1 MQTLDIFEK
10 RQGKNSTQAKKTTKT
25 EAMKLNHGNLTKLIE
40 LCLNNQ
46 FLSLFYAEPRSDFQ
60 VVNHGSLL
68 TDFSPPVNPPA
79 EIDDP
84 NDKKPS
90 DWDEREKVQDP
101 EATKPEDWDE
111 NAPKQLPDRSASKPD
126 GKAIV

>member
-1 MQTLDIFEK
+1 MD
-10 RQGKNSTQAKKTTKT
+10 
-25 EAMKLNHGNLTKLIE
+25 NLTKIIE
-40 LCLNNQ
+40 LCWNNQ

-79 EIDDP
+79 EIDVP

-90 DWDEREKVQDP
+90 DWDEREKIQDP

-111 NAPKQLPDRSASKPD
+111 NAPKQLPDTSASKPD

>member
-1 MQTLDIFEK
+1 MQGL
-10 RQGKNSTQAKKTTKT
+10 
-25 EAMKLNHGNLTKLIE
+25 
-40 LCLNNQ
+40 Q
-46 FLSLFYAEPRSDFQ
+46 FLFWAQNLVRIIDVENWMSKPNLPKTDPIPKPVLSRTARSDFQ
-60 VVNHGSLL
+60 VVNNGSLL

-90 DWDEREKVQDP
+90 DWDEREKIQDP

-111 NAPKQLPDRSASKPD
+111 NAPKQLPDTSASKPD